1 MNAMTNDNNNISSD
15 QVIAEMLEM
24 GFEYSNI
31 LEAIKV
37 VGPSVPS
44 AVEHIFNTTN
54 NRDRETSNTQ
64 TYKLRSR
71 NGNSLK
77 KRTFPSSL
85 QAPKS
90 RVLNHYFQSIDKAT
104 KSKNNDV
111 VAVDVEE
118 HKEPSLPQIG
128 VDLPG
133 VAQDLDISSV
143 WEQRVSYLLQKHFG
157 FSSLKSFQKE
167 ALSTWVANKDCLVLA
182 ATGSGKSL
190 CFQIPAL
197 LTGKV
202 VVVISPLISLMHDQ
216 CLKLTSLGISAC
228 FLGSGQPDDTVEE
241 KAMKGMYNIIYVCP
255 ETIKRLIQSLQK
267 LAESRGIALFAID
280 EAHCISKWGHDFRPA
295 YSQLSVLRENFSI
308 GKLKSLKFD
317 IPLMALTATATKR
330 VREDILKSLCMSKE
344 TNVVLTSFFRSNLRF
359 TVKHSRT
366 SRASYEKDFHELIKV
381 YGREQ
386 NIGGKKDFMS
396 DDSDDV
402 SNVSDASRS
411 SDTDSNSSY
420 DVDDNQDDYGD
431 KDINIIHSG
440 NTDHFIKAKE
450 LSIELLENDDGV
462 SQSRDN
468 SDATC
473 GEFCVQPPPKELLDQ
488 GPTII
493 YVTTRK
499 ETLRIAKYL
508 CKFGVKAAAYNAGLP
523 KLHLRSVHKEFHENS
538 IQVVVATVAFGMGI
552 DKSNVRR
559 IIHYGWPQSLEAY
572 YQEAGRAGRDGKLAD
587 CILYANLARKPRLLP
602 SRRSEDLIKQAYVML
617 SDCFRY
623 GMNTSCCRAKT
634 LVEYFGEDFSH
645 KKCLLCD
652 VCIKGPPQR
661 QNLKEEACI
670 LLQTIGVH
678 NACSYSMDSLYNDIH
693 FDSKDIRQGERP
705 SLRILV
711 RNIREQFKKFLTT
724 DILWW
729 SGLARILEVKGY
741 IREGDDKWSSGTG
754 TAILCLSYHACAT
767 HVQIKYPEPTELG
780 LEFLKSMSEQA
791 FYVYPEADMFLA
803 RKTHKH
809 KPYSSFSEWGKGWA
823 DPEIRRQRLE
833 RIQLNRNPMMLPS
846 PRKKPKR
853 KARKEQPDLRTS
865 RGRLAAKLS
874 KYK

>member
-1 MNAMTNDNNNISSD
+1 
-15 QVIAEMLEM
+15 
-24 GFEYSNI
+24 
-31 LEAIKV
+31 
-37 VGPSVPS
+37 
-44 AVEHIFNTTN
+44 
-54 NRDRETSNTQ
+54 
-64 TYKLRSR
+64 
-71 NGNSLK
+71 
-77 KRTFPSSL
+77 
-85 QAPKS
+85 
-90 RVLNHYFQSIDKAT
+90 
-104 KSKNNDV
+104 
-111 VAVDVEE
+111 
-118 HKEPSLPQIG
+118 
-128 VDLPG
+128 
-133 VAQDLDISSV
+133 
-143 WEQRVSYLLQKHFG
+143 
-157 FSSLKSFQKE
+157 
-167 ALSTWVANKDCLVLA
+167 
-182 ATGSGKSL
+182 
-190 CFQIPAL
+190 
-197 LTGKV
+197 
-202 VVVISPLISLMHDQ
+202 
-216 CLKLTSLGISAC
+216 
-228 FLGSGQPDDTVEE
+228 
-241 KAMKGMYNIIYVCP
+241 
-255 ETIKRLIQSLQK
+255 
-267 LAESRGIALFAID
+267 
-280 EAHCISKWGHDFRPA
+280 
-295 YSQLSVLRENFSI
+295 
-308 GKLKSLKFD
+308 
-317 IPLMALTATATKR
+317 
-330 VREDILKSLCMSKE
+330 
-344 TNVVLTSFFRSNLRF
+344 
-359 TVKHSRT
+359 
-366 SRASYEKDFHELIKV
+366 
-381 YGREQ
+381 
-386 NIGGKKDFMS
+386 MS

-402 SNVSDASRS
+402 SNISDASRS

-440 NTDHFIKAKE
+440 NTAHFIKAKE

-587 CILYANLARKPRLLP
+587 CFLYANLARKPRLLP
-602 SRRSEDLIKQAYVML
+602 NRRSEDLIKQAYVML
-617 SDCFRY
+617 SDGFR
-623 GMNTSCCRAKT
+623 
-634 LVEYFGEDFSH
+634 
-645 KKCLLCD
+645 CD

-678 NACSYSMDSLYNDIH
+678 NACSYSMDSLYNDDIH

-705 SLRILV
+705 SLKILV

-741 IREGDDKWSSGTG
+741 IREGDDK
-754 TAILCLSYHACAT
+754 T
-767 HVQIKYPEPTELG
+767 HVQIKYPETAELG

-791 FYVYPEADMFLA
+791 FYVYPEADMLLA